1 MATDIQKVRF
11 NVKSQYYK
19 AMCSVG
25 TAPCKTLTFSFCLRT
40 VFLME
45 VVHVGLFW
53 NLWIFCWVFGGWI
66 KLGLPKNKSSCSYVL
81 KTDQNFRT
89 LSWWR
94 RGHQKALAFAFPKMS
109 QYAAT
114 CPLQKKNTKKRVS
127 GRGACKRTTFAEDI
141 RTTLTLQQRWNLN
154 FHRPDDIYSL
164 WFKSHFSVHVTCEA
178 LKKLW
183 GRVPVCTLKIRDYFQ
198 GTFRG
203 AAVVPTAV
211 SAWAL
216 QSAKRC
222 HVRSTVWEKNICGG
236 T

>member
-45 VVHVGLFW
+45 VVHVGLFFEIVCFF
-53 NLWIFCWVFGGWI
+53 LLGVLRVDKAI
-66 KLGLPKNKSSCSYVL
+66 GLPKNKSSCSYVL

-114 CPLQKKNTKKRVS
+114 CPLQKKHTKKNGCRD
-127 GRGACKRTTFAEDI
+127 GAHAKGPRSQKTFELHSLCSKDETWTFI
-141 RTTLTLQQRWNLN
+141 GQM
-154 FHRPDDIYSL
+154 IYTPCGSSL
-164 WFKSHFSVHVTCEA
+164 
-178 LKKLW
+178 
-183 GRVPVCTLKIRDYFQ
+183 I
-198 GTFRG
+198 FR
-203 AAVVPTAV
+203 
-211 SAWAL
+211 
-216 QSAKRC
+216 
-222 HVRSTVWEKNICGG
+222 
-236 T
+236 

>member
-114 CPLQKKNTKKRVS
+114 CPLQKKKQKNGCRD
-127 GRGACKRTTFAEDI
+127 GAHAKGPRSQKTFELHSLCSKDETWTFI
-141 RTTLTLQQRWNLN
+141 GQM
-154 FHRPDDIYSL
+154 IYTPCGSSL
-164 WFKSHFSVHVTCEA
+164 
-178 LKKLW
+178 
-183 GRVPVCTLKIRDYFQ
+183 I
-198 GTFRG
+198 FRYM
-203 AAVVPTAV
+203 
-211 SAWAL
+211 W
-216 QSAKRC
+216 
-222 HVRSTVWEKNICGG
+222 HVRR
-236 T
+236 